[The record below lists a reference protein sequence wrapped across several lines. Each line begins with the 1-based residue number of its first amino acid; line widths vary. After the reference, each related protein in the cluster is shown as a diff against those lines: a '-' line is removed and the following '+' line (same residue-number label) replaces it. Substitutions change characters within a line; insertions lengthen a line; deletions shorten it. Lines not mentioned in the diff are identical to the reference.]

1 MSKVSVLIEAFES
14 KIKMLEQS
22 IAQAA
27 GQITQWTNN
36 HNGLTGMLQAT
47 KEALADT
54 NKVLEVIAPASPVTE
69 ALNVAEEVVNV
80 VGNVADNVESLNPA
94 PEEQPA
100 SN

>member
-1 MSKVSVLIEAFES
+1 MSKVSVLVEAFES

-54 NKVLEVIAPASPVTE
+54 NKVLDVIAPASPITE
-69 ALNVAEEVVNV
+69 ALNVAEEIVNV
-80 VGNVADNVESLNPA
+80 VGNVADNVESV
-94 PEEQPA
+94 EELPA

>member
-54 NKVLEVIAPASPVTE
+54 NKVLDVIAPASPITE
-69 ALNVAEEVVNV
+69 ALNVAEEIVNV
-80 VGNVADNVESLNPA
+80 VGNVADNVESV
-94 PEEQPA
+94 EELPA

>member
-47 KEALADT
+47 KEALEDT
-54 NKVLEVIAPASPVTE
+54 NKVLDVIAPASPITE
-69 ALNVAEEVVNV
+69 ALNVAEEIVNV
-80 VGNVADNVESLNPA
+80 VGNVADNVESV
-94 PEEQPA
+94 EELPA

>member
-54 NKVLEVIAPASPVTE
+54 NKVLDVIAPASPITE

-80 VGNVADNVESLNPA
+80 VGNVADNVESV
-94 PEEQPA
+94 EELPA

>member
-1 MSKVSVLIEAFES
+1 MSKVSILIEAFES

-27 GQITQWTNN
+27 TQVSQWTSN
-36 HNGLTGMLQAT
+36 HSGLTGMLQAT
-47 KEALADT
+47 KEALSEA
-54 NKVLEVIAPASPVTE
+54 NSVLEVVEPTSPITE

-80 VGNVADNVESLNPA
+80 VGSVADNVESVDSPA
-94 PEEQPA
+94 PAEPA

>member
-1 MSKVSVLIEAFES
+1 MSKVSVLIQSFES

-27 GQITQWTNN
+27 AQVKQWNDN
-36 HNGLTGMLQAT
+36 HHGLTGMLQAT
-47 KEALADT
+47 KEALADAQ
-54 NKVLEVIAPASPVTE
+54 KVMDVVAPESSAAE

-80 VGNVADNVESLNPA
+80 VGNVADNVESLNLA

>member
-47 KEALADT
+47 KEALADAQ
-54 NKVLEVIAPASPVTE
+54 KVMDVVAPDASITE
-69 ALNVAEEVVNV
+69 ILNVAENIDNV
-80 VGNVADNVESLNPA
+80 IENVASNVEA
-94 PEEQPA
+94 AQ
-100 SN
+100 